1 MIQEA
6 NSTVEPIYILNHNKP
21 AAVILDSNVYET
33 IVKERQM
40 LEEELFYY
48 QVNSRITEGPGNL
61 IPASEVIKSDQAD
74 NPFDNV
80 SNEELFD

>member
-6 NSTVEPIYILNHNKP
+6 NSTGEPIYILNHNKP

-48 QVNSRITEGPGNL
+48 QVNSRVAKIPGRL
-61 IPASEVIKSDQAD
+61 IPSNEVIKGDQSHNLFA
-74 NPFDNV
+74 NM
-80 SNEELFD
+80 SNEVLFN